1 LKFEQDVAAICELYR
16 SVGDLHARGT
26 HVVSTDE
33 RTGMQALERLHPT
46 LPTIP
51 GSIERVEFE
60 YIRHGTLCLTANF
73 DVLTGSIIEST
84 IAETRTNEDF
94 LGHVQRLVGLA
105 ASAGWIIVADN
116 LDTHRS
122 ELLVRWVA
130 EQLGDGQDLG
140 EMSKSGILG
149 SRKSRSQYLSDS
161 RHRIRFVYTPR
172 HTSWM
177 NQVEM
182 WFSVLSRRFLARAS
196 FTSLAELRARLLAFI
211 NYFNEVLAHPYS
223 WTYTGRPL
231 RA

>member
-1 LKFEQDVAAICELYR
+1 MKFEEDVAAICDVYR
-16 SVGDLHARGT
+16 SVGDLHAQGF

-94 LGHVQRLVGLA
+94 LGHIQRLIGLA
-105 ASAGWIIVADN
+105 TSAGWIIVADN

-130 EQLGDGQDLG
+130 EQLGDVQDLG

-149 SRKSRSQYLSDS
+149 SRKSRAQYLSDS
-161 RHRIRFVYTPR
+161 SHRIRFVYTPR

-177 NQVEM
+177 NQVEI
-182 WFSVLSRRFLARAS
+182 WFSVLSRRFLQRAS
-196 FTSLAELRARLLAFI
+196 FTSLDDLRARLIAFI
-211 NYFNEVLAHPYS
+211 RYFNDVLAHPYR